1 MRMMSTEANIARK
14 AKRLNITIPA
24 ALHDDAVRY
33 MERFRYTDLSSL
45 IQHSLREE
53 IYGRNLSKAEGEGA
67 AVDAMIKIKALR
79 ALQDSLQLTPE
90 KAAAWMATI
99 RDARR

>member
-1 MRMMSTEANIARK
+1 MGTQNTIVRK

-24 ALHDDAVRY
+24 ALHDDAVSY
-33 MERFRYTDLSSL
+33 MERFRYADFSSL

-53 IYGRNLSKAEGEGA
+53 IYGRDLPKPEGDQA
-67 AVDAMIKIKALR
+67 IDAMTKIKALR
-79 ALQDSLQLTPE
+79 ALQEGLQMTPK
-90 KAAAWMATI
+90 KAAAWKATI